1 MSTSAEN
8 DRWLS
13 KPWVQ
18 IGIAIGVG
26 VLAYFL
32 GYSKGSKGADASRD
46 QLGEE
51 VRRIAAE
58 KESDVTLVVG
68 KRNGVNAI
76 HIPSGKRIPPCDE
89 RSAGQEPCDFSVRQ
103 EADGKYVLL
112 GKNQQSVPKE
122 DIFSETIAWV
132 HKGSYCT
139 TSSSGGRTTTNC
151 CHSLS
156 CW

>member
-1 MSTSAEN
+1 MSTSVEN

-13 KPWVQ
+13 KPWVL
-18 IGIAIGVG
+18 IGIATAVAIA
-26 VLAYFL
+26 AYFV
-32 GYSKGSKGADASRD
+32 GSKRADAPRD

-51 VRRIAAE
+51 VRRTAAE
-58 KESDVTLVVG
+58 KESDTALVVG

-76 HIPSGKRIPPCDE
+76 HIPSGRKITPCDE
-89 RSAGQEPCDFSVRQ
+89 RSPGQEQCKFSVRK

-112 GKNQQSVPKE
+112 DSEQRPFPREQ
-122 DIFSETIAWV
+122 IFSETIAWV

-139 TSSSGGRTTTNC
+139 TSSSGGKTTTNC
-151 CHSLS
+151 CHSPS